1 MKKIAT
7 LDSGLVDS
15 KSNAN
20 GQLIVDYGSN
30 DLYLEQSSD
39 HLVLINRPIKH
50 LIVLMLLL
58 VQEMGTS
65 AEQFM
70 SIFTT
75 EKIYPEIKWCNYCSC
90 KNKGL
95 RQLIYALMR
104 TNDKKYHRMMYNKM
118 LKIKICFDFSVRNLS
133 VAKKVDLPIH
143 FQKSVKSNLRSSVS
157 AVLHCFTWKI

>member
-1 MKKIAT
+1 MEVHTGPITTPPFPLLFFLHQWHHTANKVKRKWKKIAT

-15 KSNAN
+15 ESNAN

-58 VQEMGTS
+58 VQERGTS

-118 LKIKICFDFSVRNLS
+118 LKIKICLDFFR
-133 VAKKVDLPIH
+133 
-143 FQKSVKSNLRSSVS
+143 
-157 AVLHCFTWKI
+157 

>member
-1 MKKIAT
+1 MEVHTGPITTPPFPLFFFLHQWHHTANKVKRKWKKIAT

-58 VQEMGTS
+58 VQEMGTL

-75 EKIYPEIKWCNYCSC
+75 KKIYPEIKWCNYCSC

-118 LKIKICFDFSVRNLS
+118 LKIKICLDFFR
-133 VAKKVDLPIH
+133 
-143 FQKSVKSNLRSSVS
+143 
-157 AVLHCFTWKI
+157 